1 MIENIAGTI
10 GKISEISD
18 SISAAVEQQGAATG
32 EISRNAQ
39 EAASGTQE
47 VNDNISGVSE
57 ATTEAGQSVGE
68 VLLAARDLSSQA
80 DSLKQNID
88 AFLNDVK
95 AA

>member
-1 MIENIAGTI
+1 MPRRPTLLALNATI
-10 GKISEISD
+10 
-18 SISAAVEQQGAATG
+18 
-32 EISRNAQ
+32 
-39 EAASGTQE
+39 EAARAGDAGKGFA
-47 VNDNISGVSE
+47 VVANDNISGVSE
-57 ATTEAGQSVGE
+57 AATEAGQSAGE